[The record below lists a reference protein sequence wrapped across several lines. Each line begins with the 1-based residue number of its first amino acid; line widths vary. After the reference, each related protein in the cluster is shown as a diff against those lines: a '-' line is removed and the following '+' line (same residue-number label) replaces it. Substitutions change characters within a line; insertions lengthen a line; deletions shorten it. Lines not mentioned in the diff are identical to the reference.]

1 MPHDELLQRLGA
13 AIAPELLE
21 LALTHSSFAYENGGE
36 DNERL
41 EFVGDSILGYLV
53 AVHVFQTHS
62 SLKEGEMTKLKN
74 AVVSA
79 RALATAAN
87 RLDLGSH
94 LRLGKGEEQT
104 GGRSKTNLLADAFEA
119 VLGAAY
125 LTSGIEA
132 AKTIVFNHVI
142 PLLDDPDSIRESA
155 DPKTSLLEKL
165 AKLKMEPAR
174 YEISGDGPDHDR
186 RYLAVCLSGDTEL
199 SRGTG
204 TTKRGAE
211 TSAAIGALGELSRH
225 RLVTG
230 SP

>member
-1 MPHDELLQRLGA
+1 LAEVLLSKFTGLMSALGA
-13 AIAPELLE
+13 EVSLELLE

-53 AVHVFQTHS
+53 AVHVFESHS
-62 SLKEGEMTKLKN
+62 NLREGEMTKLKN

-79 RALATAAN
+79 QALATAAN
-87 RLDLGSH
+87 RLDLGQH

-104 GGRSKTNLLADAFEA
+104 GGRAKTNLLADAFEA

-125 LTSGIEA
+125 LTSGIDG
-132 AKTIVFNHVI
+132 AKTIVFKHVI

-165 AKLKMEPAR
+165 AKLKMETAR
-174 YEISGDGPDHDR
+174 YEITVEGPDHER
-186 RYLAVCLSGDTEL
+186 SYLAICLSGDREL

-211 TSAAIGALGELSRH
+211 TAAAIAALRQLARK
-225 RLVTG
+225 
-230 SP
+230 

>member
-1 MPHDELLQRLGA
+1 MLHDELLQRLGA
-13 AIAPELLE
+13 AIAPELFE

-62 SLKEGEMTKLKN
+62 TLKEGELTKLKN

-79 RALATAAN
+79 QALATAAN

-104 GGRSKTNLLADAFEA
+104 GGRAKTNLLADAFEA

-132 AKTIVFNHVI
+132 AKTIVLKHVI

-155 DPKTSLLEKL
+155 DPKTSLLKKL
-165 AKLKMEPAR
+165 AKLKMRPAR
-174 YEISGDGPDHDR
+174 YEISGDGPDHER
-186 RYLAVCLSGDTEL
+186 SYLAVCFSGDREL

-211 TSAAIGALGELSRH
+211 TSAAIAALRELASK
-225 RLVTG
+225 
-230 SP
+230 

>member
-1 MPHDELLQRLGA
+1 MDQDSYETLTASLGVRLEV
-13 AIAPELLE
+13 AILE
-21 LALTHSSFAYENGGE
+21 QALTHSSFAYENGGE

-62 SLKEGEMTKLKN
+62 TLKEGEMTKLKN

-79 RALATAAN
+79 QALATAAN
-87 RLDLGSH
+87 RLNLGSH

-125 LTSGIEA
+125 LTSGIDA
-132 AKTIVFNHVI
+132 ARTIVFKHVI

-174 YEISGDGPDHDR
+174 YEILGEGPDHER
-186 RYLAVCLSGDTEL
+186 SYLALCLSGDREL

-211 TSAAIGALGELSRH
+211 TSAAIAALRELASK
-225 RLVTG
+225 
-230 SP
+230 

>member
-1 MPHDELLQRLGA
+1 MPHNELLERLGA

-62 SLKEGEMTKLKN
+62 TLKEGEMTKLKN

-79 RALATAAN
+79 QALATAAN
-87 RLDLGSH
+87 RLDLGIH

-132 AKTIVFNHVI
+132 AKTIVFKHVI

-165 AKLKMEPAR
+165 AKLKMELAR
-174 YEISGDGPDHDR
+174 YEITGEGPDHER
-186 RYLAVCLSGDTEL
+186 SYRAICLSGDREL

-211 TSAAIGALGELSRH
+211 TSAAIAALRELASK
-225 RLVTG
+225 
-230 SP
+230 

>member
-1 MPHDELLQRLGA
+1 MDQDSYETLTASLGVKLDA
-13 AIAPELLE
+13 ALLE
-21 LALTHSSFAYENGGE
+21 QALTHSSFAYENGGE

-62 SLKEGEMTKLKN
+62 TLKEGEMTKLKN

-79 RALATAAN
+79 QALATAAN
-87 RLDLGSH
+87 RLDLGSY

-132 AKTIVFNHVI
+132 AKTIVFKHVI

-155 DPKTSLLEKL
+155 DPKTSLLEQL

-174 YEISGDGPDHDR
+174 YEITGEGPDHER
-186 RYLAVCLSGDTEL
+186 SYLAVCLSGDSEL
-199 SRGTG
+199 SCGTG

-211 TSAAIGALGELSRH
+211 TAAAIAALRELASK
-225 RLVTG
+225 
-230 SP
+230 

>member
-1 MPHDELLQRLGA
+1 MPHDELLERLGA

-62 SLKEGEMTKLKN
+62 TLKEGEMTKLKN

-79 RALATAAN
+79 QALATAAN
-87 RLDLGSH
+87 RLHLGSH

-104 GGRSKTNLLADAFEA
+104 GGRTKTNLLADAFEA
-119 VLGAAY
+119 VLCAAY
-125 LTSGIEA
+125 LTSGIDA
-132 AKTIVFNHVI
+132 AKTIVFKHVI

-165 AKLKMEPAR
+165 SKLKMEPAH
-174 YEISGDGPDHDR
+174 YEIMGEGPDHER
-186 RYLAVCLSGDTEL
+186 SYLAICRSGDREL
-199 SRGTG
+199 SRGVG

-211 TSAAIGALGELSRH
+211 TSAAIAALRELASK
-225 RLVTG
+225 
-230 SP
+230 